1 MKNLAVALI
10 FSVHA
15 YTVQATKLQNESQ
28 LELDSA
34 NKLAGHDGWC
44 PENQFFDG
52 TDCKACQPLCKVC
65 EDADTCTTCIDH
77 AHLNENDGKC
87 HCNRTLEHWPVTNKC
102 Y

>member
-34 NKLAGHDGWC
+34 NKLALQEG
-44 PENQFFDG
+44 
-52 TDCKACQPLCKVC
+52 
-65 EDADTCTTCIDH
+65 
-77 AHLNENDGKC
+77 
-87 HCNRTLEHWPVTNKC
+87 
-102 Y
+102 